1 MYKIV
6 ILLFVYFAFPLVIIY
21 MTRRWSLFRK
31 IGSIALAYAFGLI
44 FGTSG
49 ILPQGSEAYRFALQG
64 ELSLTKAEMETLLSK
79 GTVSKDDLFIN
90 TIAVIQ
96 ENLLNVTV
104 LLAFPLLLFSLN
116 FRKWL
121 KFAKEGLISMILALV
136 SILAIIASGYFIFRD
151 VVPDSWKVAGML
163 VGVYTG
169 GTPNMASLKVAL
181 DVDPSLFLMTS
192 TYDIIV
198 GAATLIFFITAG
210 PRVFRAFLP
219 PFKREGININTDE
232 AVAEEEGFEDF
243 SGMFGKE
250 RVLPLLKALGIS
262 VLILALSVGL
272 SLLAPKEFENVI
284 VILSVTTLAVMA
296 SFIKWLNRTEKTFQ
310 FGMYFIIVFSFA
322 VASKSD
328 LRVIFDIGYLGLFA
342 FVLYVYFGSLLL
354 HLLLAKIFKVN
365 ADDYLITTTAFIYSP
380 PFVPVVAA
388 AMKNKDVIITGITV
402 GIFGYVIGNYL
413 GPLIAYFLKGF

>member
-232 AVAEEEGFEDF
+232 AVAEAEGFEDF

-262 VLILALSVGL
+262 LLILALSVGL

-296 SFIKWLNRTEKTFQ
+296 
-310 FGMYFIIVFSFA
+310 
-322 VASKSD
+322 
-328 LRVIFDIGYLGLFA
+328 
-342 FVLYVYFGSLLL
+342 
-354 HLLLAKIFKVN
+354 
-365 ADDYLITTTAFIYSP
+365 AFIYSRDFKKKASCLLKQIIQSHIEP
-380 PFVPVVAA
+380 HSAILLIECFSKVYSY
-388 AMKNKDVIITGITV
+388 NK
-402 GIFGYVIGNYL
+402 IFIHNYPETCASSNMQFFCFRFEEFSGNEFSFSLNINIRCVEFYFIGD
-413 GPLIAYFLKGF
+413 